1 MAEGKP
7 TIPTPQ
13 KPIQACT
20 WLVSRHSLP
29 YVSVLWIVHEGEGE
43 RVCVLASCEMKWTA
57 EEREGEA
64 GREEGAGL
72 WSSQHDSSRAL
83 TTCSRMS
90 GQWSAI
96 CCRTEFAY
104 SCSSALSRSHCSSS
118 DSSWGNT
125 EIKKKKCLLI
135 IHFIFWAVK
144 WPSMELKQKPK
155 ASRWSGRFS
164 TDKKFL
170 EDCTIFSFLQFNW
183 NHTRFHLLKANF
195 GEC

>member
-1 MAEGKP
+1 MNVVVGDGRRKAHHSH
-7 TIPTPQ
+7 TP

-20 WLVSRHSLP
+20 WLVSCQSLP
-29 YVSVLWIVHEGEGE
+29 YVSVLWIVHEGE
-43 RVCVLASCEMKWTA
+43 RVYVLASCEMKWTT
-57 EEREGEA
+57 EEREGA
-64 GREEGAGL
+64 VGREEAAGL

-125 EIKKKKCLLI
+125 EIKKCLLI
-135 IHFIFWAVK
+135 LHFIIL
-144 WPSMELKQKPK
+144 S
-155 ASRWSGRFS
+155 S
-164 TDKKFL
+164 
-170 EDCTIFSFLQFNW
+170 
-183 NHTRFHLLKANF
+183 
-195 GEC
+195 